1 MIGTEKLPTTETSSS
16 VVKQPLAEYGLD
28 GVDCPICGN
37 TGQIHYKK
45 DGYDYCR
52 DCECMPKRRSIRE
65 LNRSGLQSLSEL
77 YTFDKYVP
85 DNPRSEALLMLA
97 KKYVDDDPAW
107 FFVCGRPGSGKS
119 HICCSICLALIERGA
134 QVVYMMW
141 RDEVVKLKSAL
152 VENPDYYQRRME
164 QLKKAQTLYIDD
176 LFKGHVSEADKKL
189 AFELLNYRYNQP
201 LTRTLISTELDFKA
215 LQQIDEALARRIY
228 ERSEGYRR
236 RSPDKNYSYENRAKL

>member
-1 MIGTEKLPTTETSSS
+1 M
-16 VVKQPLAEYGLD
+16 VKQPLAEYGLD
-28 GVDCPICGN
+28 GVDCSICHN
-37 TGQIHYKK
+37 TGYIVYTKN
-45 DGYDYCR
+45 GFTYSCE
-52 DCECMPKRRSIRE
+52 CECMKKRRSMRE
-65 LNRSGLQSLSEL
+65 LNRSGLKSLSEM
-77 YTFDKYVP
+77 YTLDKYLP
-85 DNPRSEALLMLA
+85 DNERASALLEKA
-97 KKYVDDDPAW
+97 NQYIEDKPAW

-119 HICCSICLALIERGA
+119 HICCGICLELINRGA

-141 RDEVVKLKSAL
+141 RDEAVKLKSAL

-164 QLKKAQTLYIDD
+164 QLKKTQTLYIDD

-236 RSPDKNYSYENRAKL
+236 RSPDKNYSYENRAQL